1 MYVQYILK
9 KSQWIYDFNS
19 ESWEELPPLA
29 VQPRPNLMCG
39 VAPADDGS
47 PLVVAAGGYY
57 IGTVTEAVEV
67 LDPALGGWR
76 PGPALP
82 RPLENAAS
90 VPYGDGQVRD
100 TENLPRKMWCN

>member
-1 MYVQYILK
+1 
-9 KSQWIYDFNS
+9 
-19 ESWEELPPLA
+19 
-29 VQPRPNLMCG
+29 MCG

-47 PLVVAAGGYY
+47 PLLVAAGGYY
-57 IGTVTEAVEV
+57 FGTVTEAVEV
-67 LDPALGGWR
+67 LDPALGAWR

-100 TENLPRKMWCN
+100 TEFFLKKILKYCTWLQFT